1 MNIRELLKEGQQL
14 LQSNSSSA
22 LLDAQ
27 LLLMYVLQVDKLYLM
42 IHLNEEVPFEK
53 IVIYHELL
61 AERKQSVPIAYL
73 IHKKPF
79 YGRDFFV
86 SPGVL
91 IPRPDTEI
99 LIEKT
104 LDVIPDNKQVSGI
117 EIGCGSGAISITLL
131 LENRLLNMVA
141 TDIEAIPIEITS
153 KNANLN
159 NVQNRLRLINT
170 DLFNGIPSELFDF
183 IISNPPYIPYNDSTK
198 LMKDVVDYEPKGAL
212 FAEENGTFF
221 YRKILEDGKKFLKKD
236 GFVAFEIG
244 CSQATQVRELCLKE
258 GFHNIMIHQDLYGL
272 DRVVIAFR

>member
-1 MNIRELLKEGQQL
+1 MNIQELLKEGQQL
-14 LQSNSSSA
+14 LQSSSSSA

-42 IHLNEEVPFEK
+42 IHLNEEVPLEK
-53 IVIYHELL
+53 IGIYHELL
-61 AERKQSVPIAYL
+61 AERKRSVPIAYL

-86 SPGVL
+86 SSGVL

-170 DLFNGIPSELFDF
+170 VLFNGIPSEQFDF
-183 IISNPPYIPYNDSTK
+183 IISTPPYIPYNDSTK

-221 YRKILEDGKKFLKKD
+221 YRKILEDGKKFLKED

-258 GFHNIMIHQDLYGL
+258 GFHKVLIHQDLYGL

>member
-1 MNIRELLKEGQQL
+1 
-14 LQSNSSSA
+14 
-22 LLDAQ
+22 
-27 LLLMYVLQVDKLYLM
+27 MYVLQVDKLYLM
-42 IHLNEEVPFEK
+42 IHLNEEVPLEK
-53 IVIYHELL
+53 IGIYYELL

-159 NVQNRLRLINT
+159 NVQNRLRLIKT
-170 DLFNGIPSELFDF
+170 DLFNGIPSKQFDF
-183 IISNPPYIPYNDSTK
+183 IISNPPYIPYDDSTK
-198 LMKDVVDYEPKGAL
+198 LMKDVIDYEPKVAL
-212 FAEENGTFF
+212 FAEENGIFF
-221 YRKILEDGKKFLKKD
+221 FRKILEDGKKFLKED

-244 CSQATQVRELCLKE
+244 CSQAKQIRELCLKE
-258 GFHNIMIHQDLYGL
+258 GFHKVLIHRDLHGL

>member
-1 MNIRELLKEGQQL
+1 MNIKELLQEGQHL
-14 LQSNSSSA
+14 LKSSSSSA

-42 IHLNEEVPFEK
+42 IHINEEVPVNK
-53 IVIYHELL
+53 IEAYRELL
-61 AERKQSVPIAYL
+61 AKRRQSVPVAYL
-73 IHKKPF
+73 IYKKPF

-104 LDVIPDNKQVSGI
+104 LDNISNKKKVSGI
-117 EIGCGSGAISITLL
+117 EIGCGSGAISVTLL
-131 LENRLLNMVA
+131 LEHSSLSMVA
-141 TDIEAIPIEITS
+141 TDIAEIPIEITS
-153 KNANLN
+153 KNAHLN
-159 NVQNRLRLINT
+159 NVESRLRLIKT
-170 DLFNGIPSELFDF
+170 DLFDGVALEHVDF
-183 IISNPPYIPYNDSTK
+183 IISNPPYIAYDDLGN
-198 LMKDVVDYEPKGAL
+198 LMKDVVEYEPKVAL

-221 YRKILEDGKKFLKKD
+221 YRKILEEGKKFLKED

-244 CSQATQVRELCLKE
+244 CTQAEKVKELCLKE
-258 GFHNIMIHQDLYGL
+258 GFEHVFVHQDLYGL

>member
-1 MNIRELLKEGQQL
+1 
-14 LQSNSSSA
+14 
-22 LLDAQ
+22 
-27 LLLMYVLQVDKLYLM
+27 
-42 IHLNEEVPFEK
+42 
-53 IVIYHELL
+53 
-61 AERKQSVPIAYL
+61 
-73 IHKKPF
+73 
-79 YGRDFFV
+79 
-86 SPGVL
+86 
-91 IPRPDTEI
+91 
-99 LIEKT
+99 
-104 LDVIPDNKQVSGI
+104 
-117 EIGCGSGAISITLL
+117 
-131 LENRLLNMVA
+131 MVA

-159 NVQNRLRLINT
+159 NVQNRLRLIKT

-198 LMKDVVDYEPKGAL
+198 LMKDVVDYEPKVAL

-221 YRKILEDGKKFLKKD
+221 YRKILEDGKKFLKED